1 MNEKKEKKMEGES
14 DITANDR
21 KINKMQIRNKAK
33 EIDKANMINSEG
45 KKIRK
50 GREIK
55 ESIRKGQ
62 EMNKR
67 ERERKRR

>member
-1 MNEKKEKKMEGES
+1 MKKKEKKMEGES